1 MILCI
6 CLKIPCEVTKI
17 FANFAY
23 VSVILSKLSFSD
35 PIVILSEAKNLF

>member
-6 CLKIPCEVTKI
+6 CLKILREVTKI

-23 VSVILSKLSFSD
+23 VSVILSKLS
-35 PIVILSEAKNLF
+35 A